1 MLESKCTECG
11 GVECHAN
18 NCRQLDDTRYP
29 VCPYCGYEWRNAGE
43 APWSNNGDTLFND
56 CGRCGEEYEVELVL
70 TVAYS
75 TSQIKKSA
83 S

>member
-1 MLESKCTECG
+1 LI
-11 GVECHAN
+11 
-18 NCRQLDDTRYP
+18 
-29 VCPYCGYEWRNAGE
+29 
-43 APWSNNGDTLFND
+43 ND

-75 TSQIKKSA
+75 TSQIKESA